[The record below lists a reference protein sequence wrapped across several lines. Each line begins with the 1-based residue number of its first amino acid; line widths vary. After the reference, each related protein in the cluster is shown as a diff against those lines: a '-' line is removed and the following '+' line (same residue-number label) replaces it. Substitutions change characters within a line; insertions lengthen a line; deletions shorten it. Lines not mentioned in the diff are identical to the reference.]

1 MKEKRM
7 EVGVKY
13 KGYGMLNDFGEFE
26 FTPEATGSRVGQIKV
41 VKETGSY
48 KLSTSKKFVLIHL
61 KLERASS
68 FDLIKELMKVFNNL
82 IQDFKKYEF

>member
-1 MKEKRM
+1 MKEKKM
-7 EVGVKY
+7 QVGVKY
-13 KGYGMLNDFGEFE
+13 KGYGMLNAFGEFE

-48 KLSTSKKFVLIHL
+48 KLSTSKNFVLIHF
-61 KLERASS
+61 KLERACSL
-68 FDLIKELMKVFNNL
+68 DLIKELMIIVNNL

>member
-1 MKEKRM
+1 MKEKKM

-13 KGYGMLNDFGEFE
+13 KGYGMLNAFGEFE
-26 FTPEATGSRVGQIKV
+26 FTPEATGSRVGQIKA

-48 KLSTSKKFVLIHL
+48 KLSTSKNFVLIHL

-68 FDLIKELMKVFNNL
+68 LDLIKELMNIVNNL
-82 IQDFKKYEF
+82 IQDFKKYDF

>member
-41 VKETGSY
+41 VKETVSY

-61 KLERASS
+61 KLERASGL
-68 FDLIKELMKVFNNL
+68 DLIKDLMNIVNNL